1 MKIFTIEKYFDEI
14 ILLSISL
21 ICHYFSTKIFVY
33 FYPKWLG
40 ELIVVD

>member
-1 MKIFTIEKYFDEI
+1 MKIFTIEKYFDE
-14 ILLSISL
+14 LSISL